1 MENTFSIISTAIV
14 LTFILDPFGNVP
26 ILLAILKD
34 VDKTRHKKI
43 IAREMI
49 VGLIILLFFLF
60 MGQNF
65 LNIFHLE
72 TTSVRIAGGLI
83 FFVISINLIFPS
95 KDGSSL
101 FSSQGEPFIVPIA
114 LPMVAGPSA
123 LATLLVLSNQHEDN
137 MSDLTFS
144 LLIAWGVTAIIMFS
158 APFLLKILRKK
169 GLIALEKLMGM
180 LLLIMAVQ
188 MLLDGI
194 REYAATF

>member
-34 VDKTRHKKI
+34 VDKKRHRKI

-49 VGLIILLFFLF
+49 FGLAILLFFLF
-60 MGQNF
+60 MGQSF
-65 LNIFHLE
+65 LSIFHLE
-72 TTSVRIAGGLI
+72 TTSVRIAGGFI
-83 FFVISINLIFPS
+83 FFIIAINLIFPR
-95 KDGSSL
+95 KNGSL
-101 FSSQGEPFIVPIA
+101 FASHGEPFIVPIA

-123 LATLLVLSNQHEDN
+123 LATLLVLSKQHSGE
-137 MSDLTFS
+137 MSGLTIA
-144 LLIAWGVTAIIMFS
+144 LLIAWGLTAVVMFS
-158 APFLLKILRKK
+158 APFLLKILRNK

-194 REYAATF
+194 RDYVGTF

>member
-34 VDKTRHKKI
+34 VDKKRHRKI

-49 VGLIILLFFLF
+49 FGLAILLFFLF
-60 MGQNF
+60 MGQGF
-65 LNIFHLE
+65 LSIFHLE
-72 TTSVRIAGGLI
+72 TTSVRIAGGFI
-83 FFVISINLIFPS
+83 FFIIAINLIFPR
-95 KDGSSL
+95 KNGSL
-101 FSSQGEPFIVPIA
+101 FASHGEPFIVPIA

-123 LATLLVLSNQHEDN
+123 LATLLVLSKQHSGE
-137 MSDLTFS
+137 MSGLTIA
-144 LLIAWGVTAIIMFS
+144 LLIAWGLTAVVMFS
-158 APFLLKILRKK
+158 APFLLKILRNK

-194 REYAATF
+194 RDYVGTF